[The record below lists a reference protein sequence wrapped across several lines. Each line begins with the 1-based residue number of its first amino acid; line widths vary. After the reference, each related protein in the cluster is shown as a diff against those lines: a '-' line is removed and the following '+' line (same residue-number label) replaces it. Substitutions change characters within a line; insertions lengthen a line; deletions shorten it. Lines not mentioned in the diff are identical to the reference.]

1 MNLSEIMAT
10 PLFRGLIT
18 GYPGA
23 GKTSS
28 LAALANAGF
37 KLRVLDFDG
46 NPESLAQY
54 TRPEF
59 YGNVDVQSFED
70 KLTLQGPIIGVAG
83 MPTAFPNAWK
93 AMDSWKYK
101 RGDKE
106 IDLGSSKEWGPDT
119 IVVLDGLT
127 GLSTAA
133 MAYAR
138 AAMNKTILNTTRAV
152 WGVAAANV
160 ESFISRLTS
169 MQNRHHVIVI
179 SHLKIIGPEGIADGD
194 DDFTKSLKEAKADII
209 PTRLFPSAVG
219 RQLPQQVAGH
229 FPVVI
234 AAEAKT
240 YGNKVRRVLLAD
252 AQPNQDTK
260 LPIQELEKLGALP
273 IETGLLTIFDALGVK
288 RP

>member
-1 MNLSEIMAT
+1 MNAEKMMTT
-10 PLFRGLIT
+10 PLFKGLIT

-28 LAALANAGF
+28 LASLANAGF
-37 KLRVLDFDG
+37 KLRYMNFDG
-46 NPESLAQY
+46 NYESMLQY
-54 TRPEF
+54 TKPEF
-59 YGNVDVQSFED
+59 RHNIDILNFED

-83 MPTAFPNAWK
+83 MPTAFANAFK
-93 AMDSWKYK
+93 ALDNWKYK
-101 RGDKE
+101 EGE
-106 IDLGSSKEWGPDT
+106 QEYNLGSSKDWGADT

-127 GLSTAA
+127 GLSDSA

-138 AAMNKTILNTTRAV
+138 AALNKTILNTTRAV
-152 WGVAAANV
+152 YGVASANV
-160 ESFISRLTS
+160 GAFLSRLTS
-169 MQNRHHVIVI
+169 TQNTHHVIVI
-179 SHLKIIGPEGIADGD
+179 SHLKIIGPEGAADGD
-194 DDFTKSLKEAKADII
+194 DDFAKSLKEAKADII

-260 LPIQELEKLGALP
+260 LPIQDLEKLGALP